1 MDSQVS
7 NIDDD
12 PTEELEAL
20 ADTPVHAARAGT
32 VRESDEHTSNFDDVD
47 DVDDIPVS
55 RLRTDLRA
63 RNDTIIELQYLVEQ
77 LRSRSAGLDKEL
89 KAREELT
96 DLLQSELSELK
107 LELEARAP
115 DTAPHD
121 EDIPSLQEQLAQQ
134 AREFDALTA
143 ELAGARAETVADAAR
158 IEVLEQQHAT
168 DADAIRMLEENLE
181 QLRARDIPAAADAQP
196 AVHARSEL
204 SDLQNQIR
212 RTENYADGLRRQ
224 LQDTRG
230 EAQSLDIERNNLQ
243 QALNNA
249 VAQIG
254 DLSVQLEDERLTKA
268 DVLQQKEEMQH
279 RLDGEI
285 DRLRNDLESA
295 HAANVALQET
305 NDDLASSLYD
315 SQSNARTLEDSL
327 QTSEQRFAGQLK
339 DLEKHDRQQRQ
350 KIDELN
356 DRLAAKDS
364 AISALLHELASKQA
378 PPAMHED
385 TDHGARELAER
396 DGVDRERCTR
406 LLVGTIDGQKLR
418 FPLFKD
424 RLTIGR
430 AADND
435 IQLKTQCISR
445 RHAVINLEKSGCRIS
460 DRGSRNGIYVNDVRV
475 EEALLD
481 DGDRIVIG
489 TAALVYQER
498 TKRLAHH
505 APAFNPD
512 VT

>member
-20 ADTPVHAARAGT
+20 ADTPVHAASAGT

-47 DVDDIPVS
+47 DIDDIPVP
-55 RLRTDLRA
+55 RLRTELRA
-63 RNDTIIELQYLVEQ
+63 RNDSIIELQYLVEQ
-77 LRSRSAGLDKEL
+77 LRSRSTGLDKEL
-89 KAREELT
+89 KAREEQT
-96 DLLQSELSELK
+96 DHLHSELGALK

-115 DTAPHD
+115 DTAAHD
-121 EDIPSLQEQLAQQ
+121 EGIASLQEQLAQQ
-134 AREFDALTA
+134 AREFDALAA
-143 ELAGARAETVADAAR
+143 ELAGARAESVAGAAR
-158 IEVLEQQHAT
+158 IDALEQQHAT

-181 QLRARDIPAAADAQP
+181 QLRARDIPAAADSEQ

-212 RTENYADGLRRQ
+212 RTESYADGLRRQ
-224 LQDTRG
+224 LQDARG
-230 EAQSLDIERNNLQ
+230 DAQSLDTERNRLQ
-243 QALNNA
+243 QALDNA
-249 VAQIG
+249 VAQIR
-254 DLSVQLEDERLTKA
+254 DLTVQLEDERLTKA

-295 HAANVALQET
+295 HATNATLQET
-305 NDDLASSLYD
+305 NDDLASNLYD
-315 SQSNARTLEDSL
+315 SQSRARTLDDRL
-327 QTSEQRFAGQLK
+327 QTSEQRFAGELQEI
-339 DLEKHDRQQRQ
+339 EKRDRQQRQ
-350 KIDELN
+350 KIDELS

-364 AISALLHELASKQA
+364 AISALLHELASKQSS
-378 PPAMHED
+378 PAAHED
-385 TDHGARELAER
+385 TDHDAHEAAGR

-445 RHAVINLEKSGCRIS
+445 RHAVINLEKSGCHIS

-475 EEALLD
+475 KEALLD
-481 DGDRIVIG
+481 HGDRIVIG

-498 TKRLAHH
+498 TKR
-505 APAFNPD
+505 
-512 VT
+512 

>member
-32 VRESDEHTSNFDDVD
+32 IRESDDHTSNFDDID
-47 DVDDIPVS
+47 DVDDIPSS
-55 RLRTDLRA
+55 RLRSDLRA
-63 RNDTIIELQYLVEQ
+63 RNDSIIELQYLVEQ

-96 DLLQSELSELK
+96 DNLQSELGALK
-107 LELEARAP
+107 LELESRGP
-115 DTAPHD
+115 DATAHE
-121 EDIPSLQEQLAQQ
+121 EDIASLQNQLAQQ
-134 AREFDALTA
+134 AGEIDALTT
-143 ELAGARAETVADAAR
+143 ELAGARAATVAGAAR

-181 QLRARDIPAAADAQP
+181 RLRARDVPAAADSQP

-204 SDLQNQIR
+204 SELQNQIR

-230 EAQSLDIERNNLQ
+230 ETQSLDMERDRLQ
-243 QALNNA
+243 QALDNA
-249 VAQIG
+249 VAQIR

-285 DRLRNDLESA
+285 DRLRMDLESMR
-295 HAANVALQET
+295 AANAALQDT

-315 SQSNARTLEDSL
+315 SQSNARTLEDRL
-327 QTSEQRFAGQLK
+327 QTSEQRIADQLQ
-339 DLEKHDRQQRQ
+339 DLEKRDRQHRR
-350 KIDELN
+350 KIDELT

-364 AISALLHELASKQA
+364 AISALLHELASNQTA
-378 PPAMHED
+378 TAAHED
-385 TDHGARELAER
+385 TDVGGREPAER
-396 DGVDRERCTR
+396 DGIDRERCTR

-445 RHAVINLEKSGCRIS
+445 LHAVINLEKSGCRIS

-475 EEALLD
+475 AEALLD

-498 TKRLAHH
+498 TKR
-505 APAFNPD
+505 
-512 VT
+512 

>member
-1 MDSQVS
+1 MAPRHKNKKMDSQVS

-32 VRESDEHTSNFDDVD
+32 VRESDEHTSNFDDID
-47 DVDDIPVS
+47 DVDDIPAS

-63 RNDTIIELQYLVEQ
+63 RNDRIIELQYLVEQ

-96 DLLQSELSELK
+96 NHLQLELGELK
-107 LELEARAP
+107 LEARGA
-115 DTAPHD
+115 DTTALD
-121 EDIPSLQEQLAQQ
+121 ADVALLKDRLAQQ
-134 AREFDALTA
+134 AREFDVLTA
-143 ELAGARAETVADAAR
+143 ELTAARADTAAGAAR
-158 IEVLEQQHAT
+158 IEELEQLHAT
-168 DADAIRMLEENLE
+168 DADAIRILEENLA
-181 QLRARDIPAAADAQP
+181 QLRDRDMQATADSQP
-196 AVHARSEL
+196 AVHTRSEL
-204 SDLQNQIR
+204 SDLQSQIR
-212 RTENYADGLRRQ
+212 RTESYADGLRRQ
-224 LQDTRG
+224 LQDARG
-230 EAQSLDIERNNLQ
+230 DSQSLDMERNRLQ
-243 QALNNA
+243 QALDNA
-249 VAQIG
+249 VAQIR

-295 HAANVALQET
+295 RAANDTLQET
-305 NDDLASSLYD
+305 NDDLASGLYD
-315 SQSNARTLEDSL
+315 SQSNARALEDRL
-327 QTSEQRFAGQLK
+327 RASEQQFADQLQ
-339 DLEKHDRQQRQ
+339 DLEKRDRQQRQ
-350 KIDELN
+350 KLEELT

-364 AISALLHELASKQA
+364 AISALLHELAIKQT
-378 PPAMHED
+378 PPLAHED
-385 TDHGARELAER
+385 TDPVVREPAAH
-396 DGVDRERCTR
+396 DGTDRERCTR

-435 IQLKTQCISR
+435 IQFKTQCISR
-445 RHAVINLEKSGCRIS
+445 RHAVINLEKSGARIS
-460 DRGSRNGIYVNDVRV
+460 DRGSRNGIYVNEVRV

-498 TKRLAHH
+498 TKR
-505 APAFNPD
+505 
-512 VT
+512 

>member
-20 ADTPVHAARAGT
+20 TDTPVHGARTGT
-32 VRESDEHTSNFDDVD
+32 ARESDEHTSNFDDVD

-63 RNDTIIELQYLVEQ
+63 RNDSIIELQYLVEQ
-77 LRSRSAGLDKEL
+77 LRSRSTGLDKEL

-96 DLLQSELSELK
+96 DHLQSELGELK

-115 DTAPHD
+115 DTAAYD
-121 EDIPSLQEQLAQQ
+121 EDIASLRKQLAQQ
-134 AREFDALTA
+134 ALEFDALTA
-143 ELAGARAETVADAAR
+143 ELAEARAETVTSAAR
-158 IEVLEQQHAT
+158 FEALEQQHAT
-168 DADAIRMLEENLE
+168 DTDAIRMLEENLE
-181 QLRARDIPAAADAQP
+181 QFRARDVPAPADSEP

-204 SDLQNQIR
+204 SDLHNQIR
-212 RTENYADGLRRQ
+212 RTESYADGLRRQ
-224 LQDTRG
+224 LQDARG
-230 EAQSLDIERNNLQ
+230 EAQSLDTERNRLQ
-243 QALNNA
+243 QALDNA
-249 VAQIG
+249 EAQIR

-285 DRLRNDLESA
+285 DRLRSDLESA
-295 HAANVALQET
+295 LAANAVLQGT

-315 SQSNARTLEDSL
+315 SQSKARTLEDHL
-327 QTSEQRFAGQLK
+327 QTSEQRYAGELQ
-339 DLEKHDRQQRQ
+339 DLEKRDRQQRQ
-350 KIDELN
+350 KIDELS

-364 AISALLHELASKQA
+364 AISALLHELASKQT
-378 PPAMHED
+378 PPAQHDD
-385 TDHGARELAER
+385 TDHGAQEPAAR
-396 DGVDRERCTR
+396 DGVDRDRCTR

-445 RHAVINLEKSGCRIS
+445 RHAVINLEKSGCHIS

-475 EEALLD
+475 KEALLD
-481 DGDRIVIG
+481 HGDRIVIG
-489 TAALVYQER
+489 TAALVYRER
-498 TKRLAHH
+498 TKR
-505 APAFNPD
+505 
-512 VT
+512 